1 MEEKYIKKAKEM
13 LDRNY
18 DYYMKAAIIEK
29 LKYADWESEM
39 LWTLARSKREETI
52 GNKMFI
58 RGSLEYNNICSNH
71 CCFCGMSDKNKKLKR
86 YILSVDEAK
95 NAINKLVEHNITQ
108 LHLVGGEDNSV
119 NIDDICSIVKYATMK
134 SIAVTLVLGE
144 LNKERYEKL
153 YDAGAKRYILKFETS
168 NRELFYKYKSN
179 KCLENRI
186 AHLLLL
192 RDIGFKIGTGIIVGL
207 PNTTYEDLAKD
218 LMLLTRI
225 NPDMA
230 SASVFSPNAES
241 DLKDSESGDIKTT
254 LNFISLMRLY
264 LSDTPIIS
272 CSSSFGKEG
281 QYRAMNAGANLISY
295 HITPKEY
302 SDNFSMYKSE
312 NRVKTQYE
320 NIILCKNKL
329 GLEIE
334 NYV

>member
-1 MEEKYIKKAKEM
+1 MEQKYIKKAKEII
-13 LDRNY
+13 DCNY
-18 DYYMKAAIIEK
+18 DSDMMAAIIER
-29 LKYADWESEM
+29 LMYADEKSEM
-39 LWTLARSKREETI
+39 LRTLARSKREEII

-86 YILSVDEAK
+86 YILSIDEAK
-95 NAINKLVEHNITQ
+95 NAITKLLEHNITQ
-108 LHLVGGEDNSV
+108 LHLVGGEDNNV
-119 NIDDICSIVKYATMK
+119 NIDDICSIVKYATAK
-134 SIAVTLVLGE
+134 GIAVTLVLGE
-144 LNKERYEKL
+144 LSKEGYEKL
-153 YDAGAKRYILKFETS
+153 YDAGARRYILKFETS
-168 NRELFYKYKSN
+168 NKELFYRYKSN

-207 PNTTYEDLAKD
+207 PNTTYADIAKD
-218 LMLLTRI
+218 LIVLTRI

-241 DLKDSESGDIKTT
+241 DLKDTEQGDINTT

-295 HITPKEY
+295 HITPEEY

-312 NRVKTQYE
+312 NRVRTQYE
-320 NIILCKNKL
+320 NITICRTKT
-329 GLEIE
+329 GLEIA